1 MCSFIVTNRKPKNL
15 EAANHLNARRG
26 PDATTIKESEGWT
39 VVHNL
44 LSITGARTEQPFV
57 SQDGSRVCVF
67 NGEIYNWR
75 TIDAAASS
83 DGHTLLPLYE
93 ELGPAF
99 TKRLDGEFA
108 IALLDHVKK
117 LLILS
122 TDAFATKPL
131 WFAIEGEDVGVASY
145 ESALTGL
152 GFKSPTKLSANT
164 TLCIDLTT
172 KQETSRHAVF
182 DFDPAHQKK
191 DTVDDFLKAFSE
203 SIRKRAFDTREKV
216 FIGLSSGYDSGAI
229 ASELVTQ
236 HIPFHAYSIRGQEDQ
251 RVLEARHA
259 LLPKGTGEIFEAG
272 YRDYQ
277 RARHELKDV
286 CEPFVET
293 LHKRRFAS
301 RNILEDAGAVG
312 LGIICKRA
320 RAENYKIY
328 LSGQGAD
335 EILSDYRMHGHGL
348 TGHSSIDGKFPDDLA
363 AQFPWH
369 NFYDGAQ
376 KFYIA
381 KEEHVA
387 GAFGIEARY
396 PFLDRTLVQEF
407 LWLTPELKNK
417 AYKYPLAALFEKR
430 NYPYVPNVK
439 VGFIPRKKTF
449 TDYIAR
455 LVDEFTN

>member
-15 EAANHLNARRG
+15 EAANRLNARRG
-26 PDATTIKESEGWT
+26 PDATSVHESEGWT

-57 SQDGSRVCVF
+57 SQDGARVCVF

-75 TIDAAASS
+75 SIDAAASS

-93 ELGPAF
+93 TVGPQF
-99 TKRLDGEFA
+99 TKKLDGEFA
-108 IALLDHVKK
+108 LALLDHKNQT
-117 LLILS
+117 LLLS

-131 WFAIEGEDVGVASY
+131 WLAIEHDEIGVASY
-145 ESALTGL
+145 ESALLGL
-152 GFKSPTKLSANT
+152 GFTSPKKIPANT
-164 TLCIDLTT
+164 TRIIDLRT
-172 KQETSRHAVF
+172 KKEISSHTVF
-182 DFDPAHQKK
+182 DFDPAHQTK

-203 SIRKRAFDTREKV
+203 SIRKRAQGTREKV

-229 ASELVTQ
+229 ALELVTQ
-236 HIPFHAYSIRGQEDQ
+236 QIPFHAYSIRGQENQ
-251 RVLEARHA
+251 EVLEKRHA
-259 LLPKGTGEIFEAG
+259 LLPKGSGEIFEAG

-277 RARHELKDV
+277 VAKRELHDV

-312 LGIICKRA
+312 LGIICKHAKR
-320 RAENYKIY
+320 EGYKIY

-369 NFYDGAQ
+369 NFYEGAQ

-396 PFLDRTLVQEF
+396 PFLDTTLVQEF
-407 LWLTPELKNK
+407 LWLTPRVKNVG
-417 AYKYPLAALFEKR
+417 YKYPLSVLFDKHA
-430 NYPYVPNVK
+430 YPYAPNVK
-439 VGFIPRKKTF
+439 VGFIPRKKTIA
-449 TDYIAR
+449 DYIAR
-455 LVDEFTN
+455 LTDIFST